1 MGKQIGKVIFGAAAA
16 AIVVFVVGFIFFA
29 TPLKGLHVK
38 SLADPNA
45 AALQQSLA
53 ANLPETGTYRIPSD
67 NTQAQTVM
75 YGQGPIATVHYNSGG
90 FPTADTGAMIGG
102 LVLDYVAMLLI
113 GLALAA
119 AGERIGDFGTRARIV
134 ILFALGASAYMH
146 LGEPIWY
153 HHDWGHFTYLFIAD
167 AAALIAGGL
176 VLARWFLPRPAV
188 VTP

>member
-1 MGKQIGKVIFGAAAA
+1 MGMQLGKVIVGAAAA
-16 AIVVFVVGFIFFA
+16 AIAMFVVGFIFYA
-29 TPLKGLHVK
+29 TPLKDIHIK
-38 SLADPNA
+38 SLPDANA

-53 ANLPETGTYRIPSD
+53 ANVPATGTYHVPSGD
-67 NTQAQTVM
+67 TQAQTVM
-75 YGQGPIATVHYNSGG
+75 YGQGPVATVHYNSGG
-90 FPTADTGAMIGG
+90 FPTMDSAAMIGG
-102 LVLDYVAMLLI
+102 LVLDYIAMLLI

-119 AGERIGDFGTRARIV
+119 VGERIGDFGTRARIV

-153 HHDWGHFTYLFIAD
+153 HHDWGHFTYLFIGD

-188 VTP
+188 VAP